1 VPQANKKIS
10 HVFVVAYGNCPEY
23 GDGFIF
29 PGVDKMGI
37 SVTKKTEK
45 SCHPRVWAT
54 RLWFSGQV

>member
-1 VPQANKKIS
+1 MEIAPED
-10 HVFVVAYGNCPEY
+10 GN
-23 GDGFIF
+23 GFIF
-29 PGVDKMGI
+29 LGVDKMGI